1 VTLQFD
7 TGPIGSFDRPMSLG
21 HRTVT
26 SFMFLLRMA
35 FMIGEEMST
44 VRSFIYRFLTKLQS
58 AEIATVSATIS
69 FKHPCSAR
77 ICPNDIPSL
86 AEVEWLFSFLGVIMG
101 ARVRNLPSFN
111 GLRALQPICNW
122 VHISA
127 MSSSREY

>member
-7 TGPIGSFDRPMSLG
+7 TGPIGSFDRPTSLG

-26 SFMFLLRMA
+26 SFMFLLRVA

-44 VRSFIYRFLTKLQS
+44 VRSFIYRFLTKRQS

-69 FKHPCSAR
+69 FKYPCSAR

-86 AEVEWLFSFLGVIMG
+86 AEVEWLFFFLGVNMG
-101 ARVRNLPSFN
+101 ARVRNLPWFN
-111 GLRALQPICNW
+111 DLRALQPICNW

-127 MSSSREY
+127 MSSSWEY